1 MNTNKVVLVT
11 GTTSGFGRLIAETL
25 AREGY
30 YVYASMREISGKN
43 EAAAQQ
49 LMSFAEEKGLN
60 LKVIEVDVTDDAAV
74 QRAVSQIVATTGRL
88 DVVVNNAG
96 VGSQGPLEA
105 YTDEQIYRLFN
116 TNVFGVLRVN
126 RAVLPTMRMQN
137 EGLLI
142 QVGSVLGRAA
152 MPFFGLYSATKFALE
167 GLTEAFNYEL
177 RLLGSGVES
186 IVIEPGAYPTEIGQ
200 NSVTSGDQSRMQ
212 AYAPLLAQMGSM
224 RALTMGGNGIP
235 NPQEVADKVAELIAM
250 PAGSRPLRTVIAV
263 PGQGEGALAVNQASA
278 QVVQA
283 ISGRLGLN
291 KPREPQTTIERQ
303 S

>member
-1 MNTNKVVLVT
+1 MMNTNKVVLVT

-30 YVYASMREISGKN
+30 DVYASMRHSKGKN
-43 EAAAQQ
+43 LAVAQEFVSLAEQEA
-49 LMSFAEEKGLN
+49 
-60 LKVIEVDVTDDAAV
+60 LKLSVIDLDVTDDRSVTQAIEH
-74 QRAVSQIVATTGRL
+74 IVKTAGRL

-105 YTDEQIYRLFN
+105 YTDEQIYQLFN

-126 RAVLPTMRMQN
+126 RAALPVMRTQG

-177 RLLGSGVES
+177 RLLSSGVES
-186 IVIEPGAYPTEIGQ
+186 IVIEPGAYPTEFGQ
-200 NSVTSGDQSRMQ
+200 KTIMASDQTRIQ
-212 AYAPLLAQMGSM
+212 PYARLLAHMGSM
-224 RALTMGGNGIP
+224 QALAMGGNGIP
-235 NPQEVADKVAELIAM
+235 DPQEVADRVAQLIAM

-263 PGQGEGALAVNQASA
+263 PGQGEGAVAVNQASV

-283 ISGRLGLN
+283 ISGRLGLTAVPA
-291 KPREPQTTIERQ
+291 K
-303 S
+303 SS